1 MKTVYEFIGML
12 VRAHIAFTAT
22 YSETSNEITVEF
34 VTVSHDHMI
43 FHFDD
48 KSGELIFC
56 GVNKILT

>member
-12 VRAHIAFTAT
+12 MRAHIAFTAI
-22 YSETSNEITVEF
+22 YNETANEITVEF

-48 KSGELIFC
+48 KSGELVF
-56 GVNKILT
+56 VE